1 MISRQDSLTKQAK
14 VDEMTRR
21 KNPVAPLEAMPE
33 WMRNLKGFGE
43 LKVVR
48 ADEGAEHAPANQASL
63 LSAAGADADMW
74 RIMIGMPREIE
85 AAADRIDP
93 ILFLPG
99 LAGAI
104 EELEGRIAEIVD
116 YCRNHG
122 RSWTQIGE
130 ALSITK
136 QAAWERFS
144 GEE

>member
-1 MISRQDSLTKQAK
+1 
-14 VDEMTRR
+14 MTRR

-33 WMRNLKGFGE
+33 WMRALKGFDE
-43 LKVVR
+43 LKFKR
-48 ADEGAEHAPANQASL
+48 ADQEAEDASADEANLAT
-63 LSAAGADADMW
+63 AAGSNAGTW
-74 RIMIGMPREIE
+74 RIMIAMPQEIE
-85 AAADRIDP
+85 TAADRIDP

-104 EELEGRIAEIVD
+104 EQLDDRIAEIVD
-116 YCRNHG
+116 YCRGHG

>member
-1 MISRQDSLTKQAK
+1 
-14 VDEMTRR
+14 
-21 KNPVAPLEAMPE
+21 
-33 WMRNLKGFGE
+33 
-43 LKVVR
+43 
-48 ADEGAEHAPANQASL
+48 
-63 LSAAGADADMW
+63 
-74 RIMIGMPREIE
+74 MIGMPREIA

-104 EELEGRIAEIVD
+104 EQLEERIAEIVE
-116 YCRNHG
+116 YCRDHG

-130 ALSITK
+130 ALSLTK